1 MRALEF
7 IRDYVTFKLP
17 YDFSYQMKTPR
28 NRNRGMAAAMTTAA
42 PPSKANQMVFAKTLQ
57 ELMIF
62 EYAMMFI
69 GLIFN
74 ILIIIFATV
83 ATFLVFSLL
92 LSSVESKAFEFGVL
106 RLVGLTKLGM
116 VGMILTQAAMFVL
129 PAIILAFILSFPM
142 MFVIYNILLA
152 NDLGYSPSL
161 VPTW

>member
-1 MRALEF
+1 MDEDLGYF
-7 IRDYVTFKLP
+7 NLSSCP
-17 YDFSYQMKTPR
+17 
-28 NRNRGMAAAMTTAA
+28 NL
-42 PPSKANQMVFAKTLQ
+42 LQ